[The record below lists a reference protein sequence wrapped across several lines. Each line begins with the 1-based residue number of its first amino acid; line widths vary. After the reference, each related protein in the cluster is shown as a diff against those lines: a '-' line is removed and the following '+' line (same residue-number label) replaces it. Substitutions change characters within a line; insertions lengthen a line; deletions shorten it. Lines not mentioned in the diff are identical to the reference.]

1 MANNNLLSA
10 LTVLASMDEA
20 QLNTLLTLA
29 QSMGNTPAPVKSNEP
44 ALHMP
49 EEKAPNK
56 PEISMVG
63 KKVWTEDFCTV
74 TYNKANN
81 RYRLYI
87 TCPVKGEKGKKIR
100 YAIKASAKDLGAKF
114 AGNYDTKDIYWEF
127 PTKAAAEKY
136 IKARK
141 TYEAE
146 QKKAQ

>member
-63 KKVWTEDFCTV
+63 KKVYQTDSCTV
-74 TYNKANN
+74 TYVENNN

-87 TCPVKGEKGKKIR
+87 TAWNKQHA
-100 YAIKASAKDLGAKF
+100 AIKGSAKKDFGAKY
-114 AGNYDTKDIYWEF
+114 AGDFDKNDHYWEF
-127 PTKAAAEKY
+127 PTKKMADGF
-136 IKARK
+136 IKA
-141 TYEAE
+141 
-146 QKKAQ
+146 QKAYDKEHAKK